1 VPDTNRAHHLRSSTR
16 RGCPASHRV
25 FFTRV
30 AYASPSRG
38 LALRHCLHGSPRLIL
53 AVLARAFALP
63 KALRRCVP
71 TEKRSPLPPRPTPAA
86 ADRPL
91 AAIFHVGVCRVL
103 VAVYTGALIGRRLS
117 VTVGLAAFLVSGFS
131 SAPHG
136 LRPSAV
142 LMNRR
147 APHITAHVIFA
158 RRPAFS
164 LLPATVC
171 TSHTLRMLRPRSSW
185 RFASACTAR
194 HG

>member
-1 VPDTNRAHHLRSSTR
+1 VGVHSVGRH
-16 RGCPASHRV
+16 
-25 FFTRV
+25 
-30 AYASPSRG
+30 G
-38 LALRHCLHGSPRLIL
+38 LLCWQG
-53 AVLARAFALP
+53 
-63 KALRRCVP
+63 
-71 TEKRSPLPPRPTPAA
+71 A
-86 ADRPL
+86 ADRPV
-91 AAIFHVGVCRVL
+91 AAIFRFLLRKTAVSVHT
-103 VAVYTGALIGRRLS
+103 VALTGRRL
-117 VTVGLAAFLVSGFS
+117 TQAVGLAAFSVSGFS

-171 TSHTLRMLRPRSSW
+171 TSHTPRMLRPRSSW

-194 HG
+194 HGSFLPCLAVWRALPKALQRVCAD